1 MWLPKK
7 TGQRK
12 CFFQKERSYR
22 SECRVEVYLSLQNVS
37 LMNPS
42 SLLILLEP
50 GRWCNHFFF
59 SPFFPSISNASL
71 QDNYSFLALLNINK
85 SILVLQSHSAYNP
98 VTLIGAHCTF
108 SLWTN
113 LFTFTILRWRGGEG
127 GLFPHVNVAHL
138 KNYSGLCDLCTHVCH
153 IFVWPFKK
161 HRNPWDF
168 L

>member
-1 MWLPKK
+1 MQSR
-7 TGQRK
+7 GIFIFAK
-12 CFFQKERSYR
+12 CFTD
-22 SECRVEVYLSLQNVS
+22 
-37 LMNPS
+37 
-42 SLLILLEP
+42 EP
-50 GRWCNHFFF
+50 IFTTNTAWREDDVITFFF
-59 SPFFPSISNASL
+59 FFFFPSISNASL

-113 LFTFTILRWRGGEG
+113 LFTFTILRWRGGG
-127 GLFPHVNVAHL
+127 VLFPHVNVAHL

-153 IFVWPFKK
+153 IFVWPFKE